1 MRLLALDGA
10 LARCS
15 AAVWEDGAVL
25 AQAARDGAFGHA
37 ATLPALVRDVLAAA
51 PGAPEAVA
59 VTLGP
64 GGFTGLRAAL
74 ALARGLALG
83 WGVPC
88 LGVTVGE
95 ALAAALPDAPE
106 RVWCA
111 VDTKRGRIALER
123 VGEDIPPAVFAE
135 ADLPAPSPSSAQGP
149 LTLVGDAAPQA
160 AARLLAR
167 GFAARLADPRR
178 PDAAQVAAVAAA
190 RRAAGL
196 PDRPAEPLYL
206 EPPAVRPPPGA

>member
-37 ATLPALVRDVLAAA
+37 ATLPALAREVLAEA

-95 ALAAALPDAPE
+95 ALAATLADAPE

-123 VGEDIPPAVFAE
+123 LGEAIPPAVFAE
-135 ADLPAPSPSSAQGP
+135 ADLPAPPGP
-149 LTLVGDAAPQA
+149 VTLVGDAAPQA

-167 GFAARLADPRR
+167 GFVARLADPRR

-196 PDRPAEPLYL
+196 PDRPAEPMYL
-206 EPPAVRPPPGA
+206 EPPAVRLPAGG